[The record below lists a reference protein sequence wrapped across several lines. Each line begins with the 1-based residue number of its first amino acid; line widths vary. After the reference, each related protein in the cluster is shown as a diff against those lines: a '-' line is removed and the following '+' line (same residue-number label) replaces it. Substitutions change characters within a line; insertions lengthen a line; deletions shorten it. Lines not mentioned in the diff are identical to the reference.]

1 MSTTVQIM
9 ALRTVVV
16 GPGRSMAAGEIGVVD
31 ALTAAVLVQQMAAEL
46 VHDRDAPK
54 LRQALI
60 DDVDRQ
66 QGHRRERETGS
77 PWQPVPIH

>member
-1 MSTTVQIM
+1 MSTISVRAT
-9 ALRTVVV
+9 RGVVV
-16 GPGRSMAAGEIGVVD
+16 SPGRHLAAGQVADVP

>member
-1 MSTTVQIM
+1 MSTISVRATRGCCI
-9 ALRTVVV
+9 
-16 GPGRSMAAGEIGVVD
+16 GPGRHLAAGEVAEVSPL
-31 ALTAAVLVQQMAAEL
+31 AAAVLVQQMAAEL

-66 QGHRRERETGS
+66 QGHRREREPGS

>member
-1 MSTTVQIM
+1 MSTISVRATRGCCI
-9 ALRTVVV
+9 
-16 GPGRSMAAGEIGVVD
+16 GPGRHLAAGQVADVP
-31 ALTAAVLVQQMAAEL
+31 ALTAAVLVQQMAATL
-46 VHDRDAPK
+46 LDPRDEPR

-66 QGHRRERETGS
+66 QGHRREREPGS

>member
-1 MSTTVQIM
+1 M
-9 ALRTVVV
+9 ADVS
-16 GPGRSMAAGEIGVVD
+16 P
-31 ALTAAVLVQQMAAEL
+31 LTAAVLVQQMAATL
-46 VHDRDAPK
+46 LDPRDEPR

>member
-1 MSTTVQIM
+1 MSTISVRATRGCCI
-9 ALRTVVV
+9 
-16 GPGRSMAAGEIGVVD
+16 GPGRHLAAGEVADVSPL
-31 ALTAAVLVQQMAAEL
+31 AAAVLVQQMAATL
-46 VHDRDAPK
+46 VREGDRPALQK
-54 LRQALI
+54 ALR